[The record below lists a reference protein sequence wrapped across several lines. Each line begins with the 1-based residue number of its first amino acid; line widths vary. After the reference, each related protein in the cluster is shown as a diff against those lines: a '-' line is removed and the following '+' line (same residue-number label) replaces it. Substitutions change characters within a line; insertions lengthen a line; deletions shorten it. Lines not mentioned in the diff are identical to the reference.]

1 MQKDQK
7 CDFTMITGDINF
19 SNTDWKTMHSE
30 DNYQSTLLGLLL
42 ENNFEQIMESD
53 NKIKLDVLLN
63 SCFSNEIQKP
73 TIHYALDKINWKEMI
88 QKLKAEPFN
97 PYCYSNVDKIVEQW
111 YDWLNSLWKHI
122 FLV

>member
-63 SCFSNEIQKP
+63 ICFSNEIQKP

-88 QKLKAEPFN
+88 QKLKAEPFIR
-97 PYCYSNVDKIVEQW
+97 STGGAFHA
-111 YDWLNSLWKHI
+111 S
-122 FLV
+122 FS